1 VQSWVGLYHGTCQF
15 CSNAR
20 ACSRSAFH
28 TVVTWAVKSVPS
40 LAHHVYVCHMTLLL
54 GMQVS
59 RPDGKP
65 DLLGLKVL
73 DEPAAVQSDPS
84 LLTMQLRQASKQASP
99 LVPPL

>member
-1 VQSWVGLYHGTCQF
+1 MACEVSAKF
-15 CSNAR
+15 CTS
-20 ACSRSAFH
+20 C
-28 TVVTWAVKSVPS
+28 
-40 LAHHVYVCHMTLLL
+40 LGVCHMTLLL

-99 LVPPL
+99 LVASLYLVLKKRKRTNYAFRHQFNGKPRSWY

>member
-1 VQSWVGLYHGTCQF
+1 MACEVSAKF
-15 CSNAR
+15 CTS
-20 ACSRSAFH
+20 C
-28 TVVTWAVKSVPS
+28 
-40 LAHHVYVCHMTLLL
+40 LGVCHMTLLL

-99 LVPPL
+99 LVASL